1 MIQRIQSVYL
11 LLVTILMGVTAFSP
25 LLVLREGSDLLD
37 FYSYGIIPQ
46 DVDLNIIVKYTYGVI
61 SMAGLSAFLALINI
75 FLYKKRKVQMK
86 IGYLTSFFIVFF
98 YITVGAYFYSI
109 SSRLAIDINGI
120 QYGIILPVIALI
132 FNLLAISKI
141 KKDDKL
147 VRSLDRIR

>member
-11 LLVTILMGVTAFSP
+11 LLVTILMGITAFSP

-46 DVDLNIIVKYTYGVI
+46 DVDLNIIVKHTYGVI
-61 SMAGLSAFLALINI
+61 SMAGVSAFLALINI

-86 IGYLTSFFIVFF
+86 IGYLTSFFIIFF
-98 YITVGAYFYSI
+98 YITAGAYFYSI
-109 SSRLAIDINGI
+109 SNRLAIDISGI
-120 QYGIILPVIALI
+120 QYGIVLPVIALV